1 MGDCCLFCLPIKK
14 RIMKKNFYYY
24 RALRLRQDIDEIH
37 KKAGS
42 VEELVM
48 RALRVIQKCLLDI
61 KEHALHH
68 DFETTAEEMLFF
80 KVIKPD
86 LSSRR
91 IYYMELFSWWKD
103 RPKEASGE
111 VQKAYWMDKLKMM
124 DAYCGTYRE
133 FSKARESDLM
143 RFVHELG
150 APENHR
156 KLDPREFPDDRNGG
170 SFSGGLRFSDSDDEI
185 AARIMAF
192 SRLSHFCLRQV
203 EKLSRAADDR
213 AGGETVVAG

>member
-1 MGDCCLFCLPIKK
+1 MGDCCLICLPIKK
-14 RIMKKNFYYY
+14 KVMKKNFYYF
-24 RALRLRQDIDEIH
+24 RFMRLRQDIDEIH

-48 RALRVIQKCLLDI
+48 RALRAIQKCLLDI
-61 KEHALHH
+61 KEHSIHY
-68 DFETTAEEMLFF
+68 DFETKAEEMLFF

-86 LSSRR
+86 LSSHR

-103 RPKEASGE
+103 RPKEADE
-111 VQKAYWMDKLKMM
+111 AAQMAYWMDKLKMM

-133 FSKARESDLM
+133 FTKAREREIM
-143 RFVHELG
+143 RFVDEMG
-150 APENHR
+150 APENR
-156 KLDPREFPDDRNGG
+156 RMFNPREFPDDRHGG
-170 SFSGGLRFSDSDDEI
+170 SFSGVSRSSDSDDEV

-203 EKLSRAADDR
+203 EKLSGATDSRL
-213 AGGETVVAG
+213 GGETVNAG